1 MGIGEGVIF
10 DTQESKKKSQ
20 KTFQKSWSE
29 SGFLSKQ
36 IVRADN
42 WISTFQNFFKLFFKN
57 GCQNAKI
64 LGYVIERTFSALH
77 KNLRKVGNQ

>member
-29 SGFLSKQ
+29 SGFLSK
-36 IVRADN
+36 
-42 WISTFQNFFKLFFKN
+42 
-57 GCQNAKI
+57 
-64 LGYVIERTFSALH
+64 
-77 KNLRKVGNQ
+77 